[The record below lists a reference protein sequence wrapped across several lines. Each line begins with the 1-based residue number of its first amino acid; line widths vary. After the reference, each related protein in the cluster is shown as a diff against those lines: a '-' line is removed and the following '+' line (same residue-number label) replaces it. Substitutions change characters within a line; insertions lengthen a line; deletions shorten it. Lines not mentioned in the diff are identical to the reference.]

1 MNKLQ
6 AGTVCPQTV
15 KWKYSFLAAV
25 FSLLA
30 CELILLITSH
40 WFPLVKY
47 HLSPPWT
54 RNIIPDPVLGKRM
67 SAYYPGHDGRGYRN
81 QHALKSCDVLAIG
94 DSMTYGYGAP
104 PTGSWPYQLEVLSKR
119 KVYNAG
125 VGSYG
130 PCEYEAVLDELLMLK
145 PQVVIVGLYLAND
158 IIDAYK
164 AIYLEGRCGHLK
176 STEKVILSEIEK
188 ADKKATLR
196 EVAEKLGMEKQT
208 RKFGERQQSREGQ
221 AVDSSFQ
228 GWLAERSSLYGL
240 GRSALYVFSSRS
252 GLPFREQLDDS
263 FEIAA
268 QRPLR
273 IAFDAEPK
281 FRTVFLSPELDF
293 LAMDISDPRVREG
306 FRIIQSVILSIN
318 SKLKIEGIRLII
330 VLIHNKPYVYSN
342 ILQKYWSLIPENLVS
357 LITLE
362 GRVTQLT
369 AAFLRASG
377 IVYVDTLF
385 ALRSQ
390 FIRGKTP
397 YHESDDNH
405 PNTTGYMAIAESLL
419 PAVIGI
425 GPQ

>member
-1 MNKLQ
+1 
-6 AGTVCPQTV
+6 
-15 KWKYSFLAAV
+15 
-25 FSLLA
+25 
-30 CELILLITSH
+30 
-40 WFPLVKY
+40 
-47 HLSPPWT
+47 
-54 RNIIPDPVLGKRM
+54 
-67 SAYYPGHDGRGYRN
+67 
-81 QHALKSCDVLAIG
+81 
-94 DSMTYGYGAP
+94 
-104 PTGSWPYQLEVLSKR
+104 
-119 KVYNAG
+119 
-125 VGSYG
+125 
-130 PCEYEAVLDELLMLK
+130 
-145 PQVVIVGLYLAND
+145 
-158 IIDAYK
+158 
-164 AIYLEGRCGHLK
+164 
-176 STEKVILSEIEK
+176 
-188 ADKKATLR
+188 
-196 EVAEKLGMEKQT
+196 
-208 RKFGERQQSREGQ
+208 
-221 AVDSSFQ
+221 
-228 GWLAERSSLYGL
+228 
-240 GRSALYVFSSRS
+240 
-252 GLPFREQLDDS
+252 
-263 FEIAA
+263 
-268 QRPLR
+268 
-273 IAFDAEPK
+273 
-281 FRTVFLSPELDF
+281 
-293 LAMDISDPRVREG
+293 MDISDPRVREG